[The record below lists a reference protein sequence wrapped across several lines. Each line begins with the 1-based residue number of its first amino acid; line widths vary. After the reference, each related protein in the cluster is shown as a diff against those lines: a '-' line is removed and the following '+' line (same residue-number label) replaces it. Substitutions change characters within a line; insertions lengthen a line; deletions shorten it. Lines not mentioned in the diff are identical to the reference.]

1 MKNHKV
7 LVVKFTSAHPT
18 YGFSSIKPGVA
29 NVESI
34 EFAHDGILVLRKGGQ
49 KLWHP
54 MTSVSQI
61 EIEEVP
67 EATPVKKSVKE

>member
-1 MKNHKV
+1 MKNKI
-7 LVVKFTSAHPT
+7 LVVKFNSAHPT

-34 EFAHDGILVLRKGGQ
+34 EFAHDGIIVKRKGGQ
-49 KLWHP
+49 VLWHP

-61 EIEEVP
+61 EIEESEQAASP
-67 EATPVKKSVKE
+67 AKKTKE